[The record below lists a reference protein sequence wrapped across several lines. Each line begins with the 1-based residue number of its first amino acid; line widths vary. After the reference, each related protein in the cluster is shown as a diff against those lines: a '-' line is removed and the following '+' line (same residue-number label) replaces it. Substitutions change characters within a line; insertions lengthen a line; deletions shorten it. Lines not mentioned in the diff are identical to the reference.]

1 MLHYQKYQ
9 HKLFSRWVIVI
20 GLLILLFILVILNL
34 SVGPVTIPFKHV
46 WDALQGV
53 SENDSWNVILTK
65 VRLPQL
71 ITALIAGAGLA
82 VGGLQMQT
90 LFRNPLADPSIL
102 GISSGAS
109 LGVAFLLMLSG
120 TISGVSLH
128 SLGITGSLAI
138 TFASFIGAM
147 AVLFTI
153 LIFAP
158 KLKSSVNVLVFGIMI
173 GYLTFSVVGIL
184 KFYSLKDD
192 LRRYVV
198 WGLGSFS
205 EVALKD
211 MYYFVSIGLIALLS
225 SFLLIKPLNLL
236 LLGDYYAANLGLN
249 TKYAKFWIIASAGF
263 LTAFITAYC
272 GPIAFIGLAVPHLAR
287 ALLST
292 ADHRILMPIT
302 ALLGAILALGCNFI
316 ARLPVFDGAL
326 PINAVTALIG
336 APVVIYV
343 ILKTKIT

>member
-1 MLHYQKYQ
+1 MLHQSKYQ
-9 HKLFSRWVIVI
+9 HLRYPRWVLVL
-20 GLLILLFILVILNL
+20 GLLILLFFLVILNL
-34 SVGPVTIPFKHV
+34 SVGPVTIPFNQI
-46 WDALQGV
+46 WDALQGI
-53 SENDSWNVILTK
+53 SYNDSWNVILTK

-109 LGVAFLLMLSG
+109 LGVALLLMLSG
-120 TISGVSLH
+120 SLGGISLH
-128 SLGITGSLAI
+128 AIGITGNLAI
-138 TFASFIGAM
+138 TFASFMGAM
-147 AVLFTI
+147 GVLITI
-153 LIFAP
+153 LLIAP
-158 KLKSSVNVLVFGIMI
+158 KLKSAVNVLVFGIMI

-205 EVALKD
+205 EVPLKD

-249 TKYAKFWIIASAGF
+249 IKLAKFLIIASAGF

-292 ADHRILMPIT
+292 ADHRFLMPMT

-343 ILKTKIT
+343 ILKTKIN

>member
-1 MLHYQKYQ
+1 MFYSYKYR
-9 HKLFSRWVIVI
+9 HLRSARLV
-20 GLLILLFILVILNL
+20 LLLALMSIMAVLVVLNL
-34 SVGPVTIPFKHV
+34 SIGPVTIPFNQV
-46 WDALQGV
+46 WDALQ
-53 SENDSWNVILTK
+53 STSTNDTWNVILTK
-65 VRLPQL
+65 VRLPQV

-82 VGGLQMQT
+82 LGGLQMQT

-109 LGVAFLLMLSG
+109 LGVALLLMF
-120 TISGVSLH
+120 
-128 SLGITGSLAI
+128 TGSIGGISLQVLGLTGSIA
-138 TFASFIGAM
+138 TTVASFIGAM
-147 AVLFTI
+147 AVLFAI
-153 LIFAP
+153 LFVAP
-158 KLKSSVNVLVFGIMI
+158 KLKSAVNVLVFGIMI

-205 EVALKD
+205 EVPLQD
-211 MYYFVSIGLIALLS
+211 MYYFVSIGLLALFS

-236 LLGDYYAANLGLN
+236 LLGDFYAANLGLN
-249 TKYAKFWIIASAGF
+249 IKRAKFWVIASAGF

-287 ALLST
+287 ALVLTS
-292 ADHRILMPIT
+292 DHRILMPVT
-302 ALLGAILALGCNFI
+302 ALLGAILALGCNLI

-343 ILKTKIT
+343 ILKTKIS